1 MAAGGSQAVQA
12 VQAVRAVLGG
22 VWARKQTDREARRA
36 GRHAAGCRGERAV
49 CSELSRLALDGVH
62 HLDDRRW
69 RGDEK
74 SGANVDHLVIG
85 PQGVFVIDAKNWAG
99 TIEVRGG
106 HVLQDE
112 TPRDERLL
120 ALGWLVRR
128 VQDAL
133 TATGSA
139 HRARG
144 LVCFASPQPA
154 LPAHAGSLLLTDL
167 PRLVERLAAE
177 PAVLTVDE
185 VSDLAEQLAA
195 EFPPYDVDPR
205 EVAEAE
211 GLLFPDEE
219 TRHAGLRTA
228 LEGPIEDW
236 ATFLHPEQAAG
247 VKRSFAGPARIRGSA
262 GTGKTVVALHRVKW
276 LAETRP
282 GRILVTSY
290 VKTLPPLL
298 QDTYARLAPES
309 KDRVDFV
316 GLHAMAL
323 RLLKERGHQLQVS
336 SGNRA
341 FAAAWREHG
350 AALQG
355 TGLTQRYFREEV
367 SHVVKG
373 RALADL
379 DAYLRLE
386 RVGRRVPLREPV
398 RRAVWALARRYDEE
412 LAARGEHDFMDVLR
426 LARDEVR
433 TRPYEKWTG
442 VVVDEVQDL
451 AMVGLQLLHE
461 LAGRDRPDG
470 LLLVGDGQQAVY
482 PGGFRLAEAGVSV
495 AGRAVVLRV
504 NYRNTVEILAA
515 ARALVAQDGY
525 DDLDV
530 IGEPGDRS
538 VEVVRHGEVPCT
550 GRYETQQLQ
559 DEALLWDLQG
569 RLDSGCRPSD
579 IGLLCITGTL
589 AEDYAARLER
599 AGVPAVL
606 LVDGRA
612 EDSGVRVG
620 TWARSKGT
628 EFRHVFLP
636 QIDRRTLLLTG
647 GGAQAEAEKA
657 ELLRRTLYVAMTRAR
672 DTLWT
677 GQLVR

>member
-1 MAAGGSQAVQA
+1 MGAGGSQAVR
-12 VQAVRAVLGG
+12 AVRAVLGG

-69 RGDEK
+69 RGDPE
-74 SGANVDHLVIG
+74 SRANVDHLVVG
-85 PQGVFVIDAKNWAG
+85 PQGVFVVDAKNWAG

-106 HVLQDE
+106 RVLQDGV
-112 TPRDERLL
+112 PRDERLL
-120 ALGWLVRR
+120 ALGWLVHR

-133 TATGSA
+133 AAAGSA
-139 HRARG
+139 HRSRG

-154 LPAHAGSLLLTDL
+154 LPAAVGSLLLTDL

-177 PAVLTVDE
+177 PAVLTVEE
-185 VSDLAEQLAA
+185 VSDLTEQLAA

-219 TRHAGLRTA
+219 TRHAGMRAA
-228 LEGPIEDW
+228 LEGPTEHW
-236 ATFLHPEQAAG
+236 ATWLPPEQAAE
-247 VKRSFAGPARIRGSA
+247 VKRIFAGPARIRGSA

-282 GRILVTSY
+282 GRFLVTSY
-290 VKTLPPLL
+290 VKTLPAVLKGM
-298 QDTYARLAPES
+298 YERMSPET

-323 RLLKERGHQLQVS
+323 RLLTDRGHRLKVTN
-336 SGNRA
+336 GDLA
-341 FAAAWREHG
+341 FREAWRAHG
-350 AALQG
+350 AVLTAS
-355 TGLTQRYFREEV
+355 GLMEDYFREEISSV
-367 SHVVKG
+367 IKG
-373 RALADL
+373 RALVDL
-379 DAYLRLE
+379 EAYLRLE
-386 RVGRRVPLREPV
+386 RVGRRVPLRAEV
-398 RRAVWALARRYDEE
+398 RRAVWALAQRYDEE
-412 LAARGEHDFMDVLR
+412 LAAAGQHDFMDVLR

-433 TRPYEKWTG
+433 ARPDDTWAG

-482 PGGFRLAEAGVSV
+482 PGGFRLSEAGVSV

-515 ARALVAQDGY
+515 ARAVVAKDGY

-530 IGEPGDRS
+530 TGEPGDRS

-579 IGLLCITGTL
+579 IGLLCITGSL
-589 AEDYAARLER
+589 AEEYAALLKR

-606 LVDGRA
+606 MVGGPPTRDP
-612 EDSGVRVG
+612 GVQVG
-620 TWARSKGT
+620 TWARSKGH

-636 QIDRRTLLLTG
+636 QIDRRTRLLTG
-647 GGAQAEAEKA
+647 GGAQAEVEKA